1 MPRAGV
7 HVRPATADDLPLL
20 LELDGEV
27 REAAAKETLRI
38 NREARYAEAL
48 ADPTR
53 RVLIATSDTD
63 EALGM
68 ALLVRGSASALFDLP
83 AVHLS
88 HFVVADRHRRK
99 GAGRALVAAAASY
112 AEEIG
117 ADHVVVSVTPT
128 SRDANRFFA
137 RLGFAPLVIRRVAPL
152 AVVRRRL
159 AEGVVRPAETTG
171 PLPVVTTTR
180 RRRGLSRRLPV
191 RLGEAT
197 SGDSQPF

>member
-7 HVRPATADDLPLL
+7 HVRPATVEDLPLL

-27 REAAAKETLRI
+27 REPAAKETARTH
-38 NREARYAEAL
+38 REARYAEAL
-48 ADPTR
+48 ADPAR
-53 RVLIATSDTD
+53 RVLVATSDAN

-88 HFVVADRHRRK
+88 HFVVAEGHRRK

-159 AEGVVRPAETTG
+159 AEGVRPVETTG
-171 PLPVVTTTR
+171 PLPIVTTTR
-180 RRRGLSRRLPV
+180 RRRGLSRRLPM

-197 SGDSQPF
+197 SAESPPF

>member
-7 HVRPATADDLPLL
+7 HVRTATPDDLPLL
-20 LELDGEV
+20 LALDGEV
-27 REAAAKETLRI
+27 RDHGGKENGRAH
-38 NREARYAEAL
+38 REARYAEAL

-53 RVLIATSDTD
+53 RVLVAQADD
-63 EALGM
+63 GDALGM
-68 ALLVRGSASALFDLP
+68 ALLVRGSASSLLDLP

-99 GAGRALVAAAASY
+99 GAGRALVAAAAAY

-117 ADHVVVSVTPT
+117 AEHVVVSVMPT

-152 AVVRRRL
+152 SVVRRRL
-159 AEGVVRPAETTG
+159 AEGARPADTTG
-171 PLPVVTTTR
+171 PLPIVATTR

-191 RLGEAT
+191 RLGEAPGT
-197 SGDSQPF
+197 EPPL